1 MKLINWLDN
10 HHYFDWCKLL
20 DGAWRARIAMSPKG
34 KRAEESVAKFHAQNP
49 GAVVNLAQWRLN
61 RARRRAA

>member
-1 MKLINWLDN
+1 MRFIDN
-10 HHYFDWCKLL
+10 HHFFDWCKLL

-34 KRAEESVAKFHAQNP
+34 KRAEESLARFHAQNP
-49 GAVVNLAQWRLN
+49 GPVVNLAQRRLN